1 MKTSGNKILITGAGT
16 GMGLAA
22 AQFFYERGNEVIMVA
37 RNETRLKEESE
48 KLGKGAYYYTC
59 DLSDKVQL
67 DGLVKEVKQKHAN
80 LNVVFLNAGIA
91 NNYSLLDGKDTYEIS
106 KTEMITNFHS
116 AVFLT
121 HELESVL
128 SANEDPI
135 MILTTSGVAFAPDL
149 LHPTYSATKAAMHNY
164 ILGLRLVLQR
174 KKSSIKLFELM
185 APLVDS
191 PFSKGVSSDLKV
203 APIDVIKTM
212 VNAIENNEFEIRP
225 GLTEDIYKVYLK
237 SPQEALLFINNATG
251 S

>member
-22 AQFFYERGNEVIMVA
+22 AQFFHQQGNEVVMVA
-37 RNETRLKEESE
+37 RNENRLKEEAE
-48 KLGKGAYYYTC
+48 KLGKGTHYYAC
-59 DLSDKVQL
+59 DLSVKVQL
-67 DGLVKEVKQKHAN
+67 DGLLKEVKQKHAD

-91 NNYSLLDGKDTYEIS
+91 NNYSLLDEKEAYEIS
-106 KTEMITNFHS
+106 ITEMITNFHS

-121 HELESVL
+121 HELESVI
-128 SANEDPI
+128 SANEAPT
-135 MILTTSGVAFAPDL
+135 MILTTSAVAFVPDL
-149 LHPTYSATKAAMHNY
+149 LHPTYSATKAALHSY

-174 KKSSIKLFELM
+174 KKSNINLFELM

-203 APIDVIKTM
+203 APMEVIKTM
-212 VNAIENNEFEIRP
+212 AEAIANHEFEIRP
-225 GLTEDIYKVYLK
+225 GLTQEFYNAYLK

>member
-1 MKTSGNKILITGAGT
+1 
-16 GMGLAA
+16 
-22 AQFFYERGNEVIMVA
+22 
-37 RNETRLKEESE
+37 
-48 KLGKGAYYYTC
+48 
-59 DLSDKVQL
+59 
-67 DGLVKEVKQKHAN
+67 
-80 LNVVFLNAGIA
+80 
-91 NNYSLLDGKDTYEIS
+91 
-106 KTEMITNFHS
+106 
-116 AVFLT
+116 
-121 HELESVL
+121 
-128 SANEDPI
+128 
-135 MILTTSGVAFAPDL
+135 
-149 LHPTYSATKAAMHNY
+149 MHNY

-212 VNAIENNEFEIRP
+212 ANAIENNEFEIRP